1 MSVTRANLFDLRF
14 INTVKYFDY
23 FKFTTPGIA
32 LCEYQKTWPHQIRTM
47 DTADLIQFI
56 IELVMLLVRSRAEE
70 LFVSLMLVRLSI
82 LYNGKVAGE
91 EFGEFTIF

>member
-1 MSVTRANLFDLRF
+1 
-14 INTVKYFDY
+14 
-23 FKFTTPGIA
+23 
-32 LCEYQKTWPHQIRTM
+32 M

-56 IELVMLLVRSRAEE
+56 NELVMLLVRSRAEE

-82 LYNGKVAGE
+82 LYSGKVAGE

>member
-1 MSVTRANLFDLRF
+1 MARANVFDLRF

-23 FKFTTPGIA
+23 FKFTANAPPIA
-32 LCEYQKTWPHQIRTM
+32 LCEYRKTWPLQIRAM

-56 IELVMLLVRSRAEE
+56 NELVMLLVRSRAEE

-82 LYNGKVAGE
+82 LYSGKVAGE
-91 EFGEFTIF
+91 EFGEFTVF